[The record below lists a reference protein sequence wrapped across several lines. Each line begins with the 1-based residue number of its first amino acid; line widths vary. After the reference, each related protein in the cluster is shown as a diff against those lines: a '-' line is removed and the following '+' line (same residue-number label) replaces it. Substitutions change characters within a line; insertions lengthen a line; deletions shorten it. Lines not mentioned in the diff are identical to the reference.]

1 MSEKVEEQEM
11 SSNEGTSIAPIDDI
25 GNSTAIQNV
34 PETPVAPVPA
44 VENVI
49 FDEIKSSLERLTD
62 IANGVASSSEKIA
75 DDIHGL
81 HKLYHNE
88 FSGRLQSMQKELD
101 GYREIEKGRIYD
113 EILRDIAKIYS
124 DYISIVD
131 NVNDEKLKKHI
142 NYMFDD
148 ILQVLESYGVSKLQS
163 KLGEKR
169 NTRHC
174 SVREK
179 LSTDNQELHDT
190 VASSRN
196 IGFYLENRTLV
207 KEMVDVYVYSKKSD
221 STQSVTNEPKI
232 SKEESEN
239 G

>member
-1 MSEKVEEQEM
+1 MEENVEDPEM
-11 SSNEGTSIAPIDDI
+11 VGTSIAPIDDS
-25 GNSTAIQNV
+25 GSSVAIQNV
-34 PETPVAPVPA
+34 PETPVVPA
-44 VENVI
+44 STDENAF
-49 FDEIKSSLERLTD
+49 FDEIRFSLERLAD
-62 IANGVASSSEKIA
+62 IANGIANSSAKTA

-101 GYREIEKGRIYD
+101 AYREIEKGRIYD

-131 NVNDEKLKKHI
+131 NVSDEKVKKHI

-179 LSTDNQELHDT
+179 LSTDDQELHDT

-221 STQSVTNEPKI
+221 STQSVINESKI

>member
-11 SSNEGTSIAPIDDI
+11 LSNEGTSIAPIDDS
-25 GNSTAIQNV
+25 GNSMAIQNV
-34 PETPVAPVPA
+34 PETPA
-44 VENVI
+44 VLASTAEKAI
-49 FDEIKSSLERLTD
+49 FDEIKFRLERLAD
-62 IANGVASSSEKIA
+62 VANGIANSSAKTA

-131 NVNDEKLKKHI
+131 NVSDEKQKKHI

-207 KEMVDVYVYSKKSD
+207 KEMVDVYVYSKKLD
-221 STQSVTNEPKI
+221 STPSAIDESKV
-232 SKEESEN
+232 SKEECEN